1 MKRLYR
7 WLGAAFACAVI
18 APTTAAAVT
27 SRTYFVAA
35 EDVTWDFAPSG
46 QNLVHGGPIPEPF
59 ETVWQKT
66 RYIEYTDASFRT
78 KKPQPAWLG
87 ILGPII
93 RAEVGDTIKVNF
105 LNRSSKPV
113 GIHPHGVRYD
123 KDNEGAH
130 YLPHG
135 AGASIEPGDSFVYT
149 WKADDDS
156 GPGPLDPSSI
166 VWWYHAHVDEPRDTN
181 SGLVGALIITRRGM
195 ARPDGSPRNVDKE
208 FVVDFQIFNEADGEE
223 RGMIHGL
230 NGRIFGNLTGLEM
243 SNGDHVRW
251 HLLGMGNEV
260 DLHSPHWHGKTVL
273 TNRARTDVV
282 ELLPAS
288 MVTAD
293 MVADNPGTWM
303 FHCHVAD
310 HLDAGMM
317 TTYKINP

>member
-1 MKRLYR
+1 MKGRHR
-7 WLGAAFACAVI
+7 WLGAALVCAAIV
-18 APTTAAAVT
+18 PTTIHAAT
-27 SRTYFVAA
+27 RTYYIAA
-35 EDVTWDFAPSG
+35 ENVTWNFAPSG
-46 QNLVHGGPIPEPF
+46 EDLAHGGPIPEPF
-59 ETVWQKT
+59 ETVWEKT
-66 RYIEYTDASFRT
+66 RYIEYTDASFT
-78 KKPQPAWLG
+78 TQKPQPEWLG

-105 LNRSSKPV
+105 LNRSDKPL

-135 AGASIEPGDSFVYT
+135 AGALIEPGSSFIYT
-149 WKADDDS
+149 WKADSDS

-166 VWWYHAHVDEPRDTN
+166 VWWYHSHVDEPRDVN
-181 SGLVGALIITRRGM
+181 SGLVGAIIITRKDM
-195 ARPDGSPRNVDKE
+195 AKADGSPKNVDKE
-208 FVVDFQIFNEADGEE
+208 FVVDFQIFDEAAGEE
-223 RGMIHGL
+223 RGMIHSI
-230 NGRIFGNLTGLEM
+230 NGRIFGNLKGLEVN
-243 SNGDHVRW
+243 NGDRVRW
-251 HLLGMGNEV
+251 HLIGMGNEV
-260 DLHSPHWHGKTVL
+260 DLHTPHWHGKTVL

-310 HLDAGMM
+310 HLDAGMY